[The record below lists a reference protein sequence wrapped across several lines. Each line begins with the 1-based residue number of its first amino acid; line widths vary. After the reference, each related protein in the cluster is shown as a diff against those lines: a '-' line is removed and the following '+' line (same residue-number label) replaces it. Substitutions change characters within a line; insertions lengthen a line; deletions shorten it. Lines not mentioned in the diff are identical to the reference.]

1 MSLTFEEAMAAIAEA
16 ERKGLGGFALAAFVV
31 TQDDSRTAWG
41 RARLFRYADDRL
53 GNSLHIQDP
62 SVSFVWQFSDRA
74 RFSGQTDL
82 VGLDVFAVGPD
93 KYRGDVSLY
102 TWGGAKYSV
111 DLAPAS
117 KGRMLIGYGPTI
129 GFGPEAALHCISIQ
143 EVRTG
148 PIVIG

>member
-1 MSLTFEEAMAAIAEA
+1 VSLTVEEAIAAIAEA
-16 ERKGLGGFALAAFVV
+16 EREGLGGFALASFVV

-41 RARLFRYADDRL
+41 RGRLCRYADDRL

-74 RFSGQTDL
+74 RFFGQADL
-82 VGLDVFAVGPD
+82 VGLDVFAVGVN
-93 KYRGDVSLY
+93 KYRGDVALY
-102 TWGGAKYSV
+102 SWGGAKYSV
-111 DLAPAS
+111 DLSPAQ
-117 KGRMLIGYGPTI
+117 KGKMLIGYGSAI